1 MVYPYFPNV
10 FKGKTKLTPKK
21 KKIIISKYV
30 QNFAD
35 GTSGKVTIAEVGD
48 KVIEPKA
55 EITSKQ
61 MEHRVRQFVQSARK
75 KGKYYKTQYRTKTL
89 TIAGPTEDLLLRPNR
104 IKIKKGYTFVKDTTG
119 RVVAHE
125 HVKKIIVK
133 PALSIRQQT
142 TVKGVTKIPG
152 VERIILTLTQDK
164 KKKKRAVFKSVEG
177 TYRDYGTAI
186 RQTGIM
192 PTKEFRTKFGF
203 QALKKM
209 PTKDALEVIRERFT
223 YPEGV
228 SKVHRRKF
236 KIR

>member
-1 MVYPYFPNV
+1 MVFPYLPKV
-10 FKGKTKLTPKK
+10 FKGRTKLTAKK
-21 KKIIISKYV
+21 KKIIINKYV

-35 GTSGKVTIAEVGD
+35 GTSGKVTIAEVGN
-48 KVIEPKA
+48 KIIEPK
-55 EITSKQ
+55 IGVTSKQ
-61 MEHRVRQFVQSARK
+61 IAYRVRQFVQSARK
-75 KGKYYKTQYRTKTL
+75 KGKYFKTQYRTKTL
-89 TIAGPTEDLLLRPNR
+89 RIAGPTEDLLLRPNR
-104 IKIKKGYTFVKDTTG
+104 IKIKKRYTFEKDDTG

-152 VERIILTLTQDK
+152 VERIILTLPQDK
-164 KKKKRAVFKSVEG
+164 KRKKRAVFKSVGG

-186 RQTGIM
+186 RQTGIT
-192 PTKEFRTKFGF
+192 PSKEFRTKFGF